1 MQELQEPQE
10 LQRTPEMP
18 AARDLMGGAGWP
30 SLQDDGHTCGPL
42 CEQELDIAQVH
53 WTELRFAAG
62 LGEA

>member
-1 MQELQEPQE
+1 
-10 LQRTPEMP
+10 MP